1 MTRAETISSVAVT
14 AESGSP
20 NRPSAASP
28 VALLLALAI
37 HATCCMAFGGS
48 ASKITPAAPAPGSDA
63 AEVFDSLRQARFEAM
78 KTPPTWVGS
87 LEPLAQRGASRLAAG
102 GNLDVSTND
111 IASQAAYRFG
121 RNVSV
126 WSFVGDALTMKSW
139 PVRMVASH
147 SLSVAIGVAL
157 MQTTAPGRYAIF
169 VIIPEPGR

>member
-102 GNLDVSTND
+102 GNLEGSTN
-111 IASQAAYRFG
+111 ASPSTMSRPSPLASFRLPEQPAWRASASACSG
-121 RNVSV
+121 CVSPP
-126 WSFVGDALTMKSW
+126 SR
-139 PVRMVASH
+139 PAS
-147 SLSVAIGVAL
+147 
-157 MQTTAPGRYAIF
+157 
-169 VIIPEPGR
+169 